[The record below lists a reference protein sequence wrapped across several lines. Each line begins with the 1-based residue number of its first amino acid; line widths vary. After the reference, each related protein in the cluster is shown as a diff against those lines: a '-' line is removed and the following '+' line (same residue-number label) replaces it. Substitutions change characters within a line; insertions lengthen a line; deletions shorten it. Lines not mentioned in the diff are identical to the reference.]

1 MEELKITEV
10 NERFVNK
17 KYAFHRLVGPDTLS
31 INDTK
36 TFGKIL
42 GKKFVLP
49 EPIPQNWP
57 NEKVR
62 VYQEFIIDTDEKGN
76 PIRHACDPEKLADY
90 FGRNKEAPNYMTP
103 VFFQSKVLTKYYS
116 DPGKYTVCDGRV
128 KCAGLWSL
136 RVDND
141 HHDYVVVSLG
151 DLGRDLSEGERS
163 YWLSFNIPP
172 AGRKISVTNA
182 RRAFLGQFAEPERAD
197 LRLKKE
203 YKRFC
208 MAFREAKGWDFFLP
222 LHEEDEHCFVGLHL
236 PASDNQAEF
245 DSQLVALT
253 KIMIDSL
260 NEEAIAQGVISILK
274 DDRGINKLEKYFQA
288 QNASSYEDH
297 IKFLRVLQNLR
308 STGAAHRKGSNYIK
322 VIADLNLQDEGQ
334 QKVFDK
340 LLSSACDF
348 IYYLGQTLLP
358 DEPEEA

>member
-1 MEELKITEV
+1 
-10 NERFVNK
+10 
-17 KYAFHRLVGPDTLS
+17 
-31 INDTK
+31 
-36 TFGKIL
+36 
-42 GKKFVLP
+42 
-49 EPIPQNWP
+49 
-57 NEKVR
+57 
-62 VYQEFIIDTDEKGN
+62 
-76 PIRHACDPEKLADY
+76 
-90 FGRNKEAPNYMTP
+90 
-103 VFFQSKVLTKYYS
+103 
-116 DPGKYTVCDGRV
+116 
-128 KCAGLWSL
+128 
-136 RVDND
+136 
-141 HHDYVVVSLG
+141 
-151 DLGRDLSEGERS
+151 
-163 YWLSFNIPP
+163 
-172 AGRKISVTNA
+172 
-182 RRAFLGQFAEPERAD
+182 
-197 LRLKKE
+197 
-203 YKRFC
+203 